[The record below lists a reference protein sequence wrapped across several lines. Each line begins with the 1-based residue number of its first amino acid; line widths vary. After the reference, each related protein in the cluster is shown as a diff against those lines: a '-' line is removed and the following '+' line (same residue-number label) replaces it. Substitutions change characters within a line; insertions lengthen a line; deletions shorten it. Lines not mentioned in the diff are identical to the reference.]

1 MVNEEML
8 YAPPMHGATLSHSL
22 SKNIAAIELE
32 MAESGKARLGPVL
45 QLPNGSLLDV
55 CGDGFNERTVKIR
68 SNGKYYFVF
77 RSDLGI
83 N

>member
-1 MVNEEML
+1 MVNEEIL
-8 YAPPMHGATLSHSL
+8 RAPRAHRVPLSHSL
-22 SKNIAAIELE
+22 AKNIAAIELGA
-32 MAESGKARLGPVL
+32 AENGKPRLGPVL

-55 CGDGFNERTVKIR
+55 CGDGFNERTIKIR

-77 RSDLGI
+77 KSDLGM